1 MSSNTE
7 ITPTS
12 VEVRLPLYVK
22 APLVLLML
30 ALLVLTLYF
39 AGSIV
44 YPLLFAAIFA
54 ILLLPVQQ
62 WLMRRRIPEGLSVAL
77 AVLLGV
83 ATLVGLLYFMFAQ
96 AGQLAEQ
103 LPLFKAKLLQA
114 QQQLGGW
121 LDRRFGITNQ
131 RLLGWL
137 QQATSQATAVVGQA
151 LTAVSGLVVVATL
164 VPVYVFLLLLYR
176 QRLVRF
182 ITELFSTG
190 QQPTV
195 GVQEILHESKVT
207 IQSYMVGLLAEGAI
221 VAVLNVVGL
230 WLLGIPYAL
239 LLGVLGAVLN
249 LIPYVGGVV
258 AIALP
263 VLVAFVTKD
272 SYLYPLGVVG
282 VYTLIQFIDNNVLVP
297 RIVAGKVQINGLAA
311 VVGVLVGNAVGG
323 IAGMFLALPAMAILK
338 IIFERVDSLRPW
350 ATLLGD
356 DDRPQGVPAS
366 GTVVEAVAEAV
377 Q

>member
-1 MSSNTE
+1 M
-7 ITPTS
+7 
-12 VEVRLPLYVK
+12 RLPLYVK

-356 DDRPQGVPAS
+356 DDRPQGVPAD

>member
-1 MSSNTE
+1 MAPESE
-7 ITPTS
+7 K
-12 VEVRLPLYVK
+12 VRLPLFVK
-22 APLVLLML
+22 APLVLLLL

-39 AGSIV
+39 AGSILF
-44 YPLLFAAIFA
+44 PLFFAAIFA

-62 WLMRRRIPEGLSVAL
+62 WLMRRRVPELLAIAL
-77 AVLLGV
+77 TVLLGV
-83 ATLVGLLYFMFAQ
+83 AILVGLLYFVFAQ

-114 QQQLGGW
+114 QHQLVSW

-137 QQATSQATAVVGQA
+137 QQATSQATAVAGRA
-151 LTAVSGLVVVATL
+151 LTAVSGLLIVATL

-176 QRLVRF
+176 SRLVRF
-182 ITELFSTG
+182 ITELFTTG

-195 GVQEILHESKVT
+195 GVQEVLHESKVT
-207 IQSYMVGLLAEGAI
+207 IQSYMVGLLTEGAI
-221 VAVLNVVGL
+221 VATLNVVGL

-239 LLGVLGAVLN
+239 LLGVLGALLN
-249 LIPYVGGVV
+249 FIPYVGGLV

-263 VLVAFVTKD
+263 VLMAFITKD

-282 VYTLIQFIDNNVLVP
+282 VYMVIQFIDNNVLVP
-297 RIVAGKVQINGLAA
+297 RIVAGKVQVNALAA
-311 VVGVLVGNAVGG
+311 VVGVLIGNAVGG

-338 IIFERVDSLRPW
+338 IIFERVPSLRPW

-356 DDRPQGVPAS
+356 DDQPRRVPANQ
-366 GTVVEAVAEAV
+366 TVVGQVVKAGQQE
-377 Q
+377 

>member
-1 MSSNTE
+1 
-7 ITPTS
+7 
-12 VEVRLPLYVK
+12 VEVRLPLYAKV
-22 APLVLLML
+22 PLVLLML
-30 ALLVLTLYF
+30 LLLVLTLYF
-39 AGSIV
+39 AGSIL
-44 YPLLFAAIFA
+44 YPIIFAAIFA

-62 WLMRRRIPEGLSVAL
+62 WLMRRRVPEGLAIAL
-77 AVLLGV
+77 TVLLGV
-83 ATLVGLLYFMFAQ
+83 ATLVGLLYFLYAQ
-96 AGQLAEQ
+96 AGQLAGQ

-114 QQQLGGW
+114 QQELLSW
-121 LDRRFGITNQ
+121 LDRRYGITNQ

-137 QQATSQATAVVGQA
+137 QQATSRATAFVGEA

-182 ITELFSTG
+182 ITELFTIG
-190 QQPTV
+190 KQPTG
-195 GVQEILHESKVT
+195 GVQEVLHESKVT
-207 IQSYMVGLLAEGAI
+207 IQSYMVGLLTEGAI
-221 VAVLNVVGL
+221 VAVLNVLGL

-249 LIPYVGGVV
+249 FIPYVGGVV
-258 AIALP
+258 AIILP
-263 VLVAFVTKD
+263 VLMAFVTKD

-282 VYTLIQFIDNNVLVP
+282 VYMLIQFIDNNVLVP

-323 IAGMFLALPAMAILK
+323 IAGMFLALPVMAILK
-338 IIFERVDSLRPW
+338 IIFERVEGLRPW

-356 DDRPQGVPAS
+356 DDRPQRGTA
-366 GTVVEAVAEAV
+366 GDTVVEAVAKAV
-377 Q
+377 E